1 MLVLNLKDMS
11 KIFFFATFCTN
22 LCLFLREGG
31 IYFDIQCMMHDASF
45 IMHDGCLGEASLKKT
60 GKFGKNSQLGL
71 TPPPPSDNSE
81 LFEFQKL
88 LKNSDPP
95 PLGPNSEMFEIQNIS
110 MAADPLG

>member
-1 MLVLNLKDMS
+1 MLESNS
-11 KIFFFATFCTN
+11 
-22 LCLFLREGG
+22 
-31 IYFDIQCMMHDASF
+31 DIAKLSLSLSSCWAD
-45 IMHDGCLGEASLKKT
+45 LLKKT
-60 GKFGKNSQLGL
+60 GKFGKNSLLGL

-95 PLGPNSEMFEIQNIS
+95 PGPNSEMFEIQNIS